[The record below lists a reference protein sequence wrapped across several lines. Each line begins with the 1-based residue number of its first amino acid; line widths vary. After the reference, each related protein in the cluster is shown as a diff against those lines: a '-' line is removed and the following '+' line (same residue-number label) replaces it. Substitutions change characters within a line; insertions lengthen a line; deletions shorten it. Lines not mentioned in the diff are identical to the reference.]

1 MMIELRGGHGPYHE
15 TVACGTA
22 ALAARGADTKEPR
35 RAGRPSKTPPLRDI
49 DPAAVA
55 DEVVRLVT
63 EHATRL
69 LLAIDPSATWSIPHG
84 TGLRHEAHLLALYA
98 QRGLVGDWT
107 DHGCAADAL
116 IAVCS
121 ALYSQAGRPGHV
133 GGPDDV
139 DVDPTDKIGVV
150 ILAAQ
155 ARIRIDRRQ
164 AVPVRELAALAGVDK
179 RHVDHLGRQGE
190 IAIEDGAVKARE
202 ARRFLR
208 ARGVEGI

>member
-1 MMIELRGGHGPYHE
+1 M
-15 TVACGTA
+15 A
-22 ALAARGADTKEPR
+22 
-35 RAGRPSKTPPLRDI
+35 RPSSTPRLRDI
-49 DPAAVA
+49 DPRAFGEEVA
-55 DEVVRLVT
+55 RLVT
-63 EHATRL
+63 DHAVSLLMQLDPGARWSFEREPPGA
-69 LLAIDPSATWSIPHG
+69 LLAFEAACLAT
-84 TGLRHEAHLLALYA
+84 YA
-98 QRGLVGDWT
+98 QRGLPVADWQH
-107 DHGCAADAL
+107 HGNASDAL
-116 IAVCS
+116 VSVCA

-190 IAIEDGAVKARE
+190 VAIVNGAVRAKE

-208 ARGVEGI
+208 ARGVEGL